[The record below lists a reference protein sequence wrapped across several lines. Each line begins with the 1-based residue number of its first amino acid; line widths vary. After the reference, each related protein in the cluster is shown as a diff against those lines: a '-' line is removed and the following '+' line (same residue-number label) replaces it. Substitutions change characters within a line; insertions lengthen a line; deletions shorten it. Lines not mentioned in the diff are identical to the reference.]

1 MKIIIR
7 IIVLVAC
14 VALMLHTLVAC
25 VALMLHTVL
34 MSLGLITSYQYDI
47 FQPDRT
53 IFENTIFILSEVQA
67 IFCLICCISIIIWL
81 CIPYNHSYKLLF
93 SFYCFSIIL
102 IGVEIFWYLFSK
114 NELSYSEQAFVIP
127 WEFAFFTCINV
138 IKIVLLHWLEYVIS
152 KRR

>member
-7 IIVLVAC
+7 IIV
-14 VALMLHTLVAC
+14 LVAC

-34 MSLGLITSYQYDI
+34 MSLGLITSYQYDRC
-47 FQPDRT
+47 QPDRT
-53 IFENTIFILSEVQA
+53 ILENTIFILSEVQA

-102 IGVEIFWYLFSK
+102 IGVEIFWYIILQKESSITEQAFEIPRDYALFTFINGIKTVFLHFLENVTSSFSK
-114 NELSYSEQAFVIP
+114 NKQIR
-127 WEFAFFTCINV
+127 
-138 IKIVLLHWLEYVIS
+138 K
-152 KRR
+152 